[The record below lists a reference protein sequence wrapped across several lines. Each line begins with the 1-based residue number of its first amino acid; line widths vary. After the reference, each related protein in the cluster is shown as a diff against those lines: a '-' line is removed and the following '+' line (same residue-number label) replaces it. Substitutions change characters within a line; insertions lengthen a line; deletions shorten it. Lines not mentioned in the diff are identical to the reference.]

1 MMFDHT
7 RAPIALKRTL
17 KFLTLLA
24 ITIPFTSSG
33 NAADL
38 RVPVA
43 AKPPS
48 EQPPPA
54 EQRKPLVKQFLD
66 WKQKTDSR

>member
-1 MMFDHT
+1 MFDHT

-24 ITIPFTSSG
+24 VTLPFTSSG
-33 NAADL
+33 NTADL
-38 RVPVA
+38 RVPVS
-43 AKPPS
+43 AKPPN
-48 EQPPPA
+48 EQPPPP

-66 WKQKTDSR
+66 WKQKTDGR